1 MEPCLRN
8 FAVFQP
14 KLHRN
19 SFLESKTFTYDAS
32 FVHKVRLTKIT
43 HLSMSC
49 QGYFGQCLRCWPQIK
64 DLLTGYYFILQKTL
78 LLGITLHWC
87 TKSQV
92 ILKLRSR
99 NDNYRLDTIET
110 LTLIIPTSLSSHL
123 FQTYSLTVYFKE
135 MSYYQ

>member
-1 MEPCLRN
+1 MEPCHSN

-14 KLHRN
+14 KLYRN
-19 SFLESKTFTYDAS
+19 SFFESKTFTYDAS
-32 FVHKVRLTKIT
+32 FANKVRLTKII

-49 QGYFGQCLRCWPQIK
+49 QGYFGQCLRFWPQIK
-64 DLLTGYYFILQKTL
+64 KTYWQATSLSFKRL

-92 ILKLRSR
+92 IFKLQSR

-110 LTLIIPTSLSSHL
+110 LTLIIPTSLSLHS

-135 MSYYQ
+135 MSYY